1 MKRRSG
7 AGAAA
12 TLVAACLFGAALV
25 LSLLSSVAVYRQVQ
39 ERTDRSGERRLGLSY
54 LTAKLHSCD
63 AEGMVRA
70 GDFHGLDA
78 LFLSE
83 REGDTSYETVLYV
96 YDGWLRELFYETG
109 YELEPQDGERI
120 TEARNLSVR
129 AVGRLLE
136 LDYVDGNGEGGRANV
151 YVRSGD

>member
-12 TLVAACLFGAALV
+12 TLVAACLFGAALL

-39 ERTDRSGERRLGLSY
+39 ERTDRSGDRRLGLSY
-54 LTAKLHSCD
+54 ITAKLHSYD
-63 AEGMVRA
+63 AEGTVRA
-70 GDFHGLDA
+70 GDFYGLDA
-78 LFLSE
+78 VYLSE
-83 REGDTSYETVLYV
+83 QEGGVSYETVLYV
-96 YDGWLRELFYETG
+96 YDGWLRELFFEKG
-109 YELEPQDGERI
+109 YELEPQDGELI
-120 TEARNLSVR
+120 TEAQSLSVR

-136 LDYVDGNGEGGRANV
+136 LDYVDGNGESGRANV

>member
-1 MKRRSG
+1 M
-7 AGAAA
+7 
-12 TLVAACLFGAALV
+12 TF
-25 LSLLSSVAVYRQVQ
+25 
-39 ERTDRSGERRLGLSY
+39 
-54 LTAKLHSCD
+54 
-63 AEGMVRA
+63 
-70 GDFHGLDA
+70 
-78 LFLSE
+78 
-83 REGDTSYETVLYV
+83 
-96 YDGWLRELFYETG
+96 LRELFYETG